1 MESSHKYTVAGHT
14 FVITLPEG
22 FRQETYLSPYSPFA
36 SEESSDEPLITL
48 HVALANNLKNVAK
61 GKVKEIFNDEAPY
74 FWLFEEAEGEFYT
87 GHAPNYVKVYA
98 KGENLHNEIRTVKLT
113 EVYKDGMIGEIEGIM
128 HNA

>member
-48 HVALANNLKNVAK
+48 HVALADNLKNVAK

-74 FWLFEEAEGEFYT
+74 FWLLKMQITLLNGCSDF
-87 GHAPNYVKVYA
+87 PIQRS
-98 KGENLHNEIRTVKLT
+98 IRTASLEYHLITAKAP
-113 EVYKDGMIGEIEGIM
+113 YMFRRNM
-128 HNA
+128 QRN